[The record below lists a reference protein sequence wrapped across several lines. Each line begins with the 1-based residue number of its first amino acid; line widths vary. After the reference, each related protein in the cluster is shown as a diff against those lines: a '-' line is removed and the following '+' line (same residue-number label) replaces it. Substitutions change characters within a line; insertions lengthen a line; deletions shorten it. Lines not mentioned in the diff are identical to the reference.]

1 MTWLFPYM
9 VTLIMWNN
17 ILNKIRIKIIKKTKT
32 RFNLSKLLK
41 LKKTKNKK
49 KKKKIHAMHFSFS
62 KVNKI

>member
-49 KKKKIHAMHFSFS
+49 KKKKD
-62 KVNKI
+62 N

>member
-49 KKKKIHAMHFSFS
+49 KKKQAKNFSF
-62 KVNKI
+62 

>member
-41 LKKTKNKK
+41 LKKKKNKK
-49 KKKKIHAMHFSFS
+49 KKKHAMHFSFS